1 MPPGAARGRADA
13 YRGGVFRSLSPT
25 QLAVDLVIGIT
36 ALGLRVALGVD
47 SLALALVVVM
57 MAVAL
62 SLRRLSPALALA
74 VAWVGAV
81 VQMMALL
88 DPDSSN
94 LAIVAVLY
102 TTARYGTVGVRTAG
116 LISAGAGAVIATAY
130 STAKAAGLFA
140 GDLESVMLLPGT
152 AVFTGLVIQ
161 LVAALAVLGLS
172 WTLGQLTRS
181 WAAARESRRDRAA
194 AEERILVEQERN
206 RIARDMHDVV
216 AHSLAVVI
224 AQADGARY
232 SQSAPTM
239 DAALATIAATSRS
252 ALADVR
258 LLLGQLRHRQEAGP
272 QPMLGDLD
280 ALIEQMR
287 DSGLTVEQLVE
298 GRPVGLPT
306 GHQLALYRIAQ
317 EALTN
322 ALRHG
327 DPSGITTVRL
337 VWEPETIQLSVSNRA
352 RGASEPFVPGHGL
365 TGMRE
370 RALLVGGTCTVETQ
384 DGDVVVT
391 VRIPVAASGGMEGD
405 A

>member
-1 MPPGAARGRADA
+1 M
-13 YRGGVFRSLSPT
+13 FRSLSPT
-25 QLAVDLVIGIT
+25 QLAVDLVIGLV

-62 SLRRLSPALALA
+62 SLRRLSPALALG

-81 VQMMALL
+81 VQMIALL

-130 STAKAAGLFA
+130 STAKAAGLFT

-258 LLLGQLRHRQEAGP
+258 LLLGQLRHHQEAGP

-280 ALIEQMR
+280 ALIEQVR
-287 DSGLTVEQLVE
+287 DSGLSVQQVVE

-337 VWEPETIQLSVSNRA
+337 VWASETIELSVSNRVA
-352 RGASEPFVPGHGL
+352 GASEPFVPGHGL

-384 DGDVVVT
+384 DVDVVVT
-391 VRIPVAASGGMEGD
+391 VRIPVAASGGTEGD

>member
-1 MPPGAARGRADA
+1 
-13 YRGGVFRSLSPT
+13 VFRSLSPT
-25 QLAVDLVIGIT
+25 QLAVDIVIGLV
-36 ALGLRVALGVD
+36 ALGLRFALGID
-47 SLALALVVVM
+47 SLALAFVVVM
-57 MAVAL
+57 MAAAL
-62 SLRRLSPALALA
+62 SLRRLSPGWALA
-74 VAWVGAV
+74 VAWVGAG
-81 VQMMALL
+81 VQMIALL

-130 STAKAAGLFA
+130 STAKAAGLFT
-140 GDLESVMLLPGT
+140 GDMESVMLLPGT
-152 AVFTGLVIQ
+152 AVFSGLVIQ

-224 AQADGARY
+224 AQADGVRY
-232 SQSAPTM
+232 SQNAPTM

-258 LLLGQLRHRQEAGP
+258 LLLAQLRHRQEAGP

-280 ALIEQMR
+280 ALIEQVR
-287 DSGLTVEQLVE
+287 DSGLTVEHVVE
-298 GRPVGLPT
+298 GRPVGLPA

-327 DPSGITTVRL
+327 DPSRITTVRL
-337 VWEPETIQLSVSNRA
+337 VWELETIELSVSNRA
-352 RGASEPFVPGHGL
+352 PGASEPIVPGHGL

-370 RALLVGGTCTVETQ
+370 RALLVGGTCTVETR

-391 VRIPVAASGGMEGD
+391 VRIPVAASRGTEGD